1 MPTISGSCLCGAIHY
16 VSSAEPALTAVCH
29 CRNCQKIGGGGY
41 SVNVAVPSDSLEIR
55 GAPAAYETL
64 GASGRPVTRRFCS
77 QCGSTLFTDAAAF
90 PGMTFIKGGSLD
102 DPSWLQP
109 TVHIWCDSAQP
120 WDAIPEGATCVPKN
134 PG

>member
-1 MPTISGSCLCGAIHY
+1 MGRKLQFDSPPAMAAIRLHRSCNGRGRLAPLGRTRPFTSRGSKAALAAKRTIGHEERCGEGRAEQPRTQRAAI
-16 VSSAEPALTAVCH
+16 
-29 CRNCQKIGGGGY
+29 
-41 SVNVAVPSDSLEIR
+41 
-55 GAPAAYETL
+55 
-64 GASGRPVTRRFCS
+64 F
-77 QCGSTLFTDAAAF
+77 TLFTDAAAF